1 MTANRSTGSRPR
13 RMPCKG
19 VASLAVVCA
28 ASFVLGRMWLRAEER
43 DCEWEC
49 FNFPAVAL
57 LLGLAGVVLICLL
70 VLVVMLGIWLVRK
83 TNRAEDDL

>member
-1 MTANRSTGSRPR
+1 
-13 RMPCKG
+13 MPWKG

-28 ASFVLGRMWLRAEER
+28 ASFVAGRMWLRAEDR

-57 LLGLAGVVLICLL
+57 LLGLTGVVLICLL
-70 VLVVMLGIWLVRK
+70 VLVVMLGIWLVRQA
-83 TNRAEDDL
+83 NRAEDDL

>member
-1 MTANRSTGSRPR
+1 MTANRSPGSPPR
-13 RMPCKG
+13 RMPWKA

-57 LLGLAGVVLICLL
+57 LLGLAGVFLICLL
-70 VLVVMLGIWLVRK
+70 VLVVMLGIWLVRQ
-83 TNRAEDDL
+83 TTGPEDDV